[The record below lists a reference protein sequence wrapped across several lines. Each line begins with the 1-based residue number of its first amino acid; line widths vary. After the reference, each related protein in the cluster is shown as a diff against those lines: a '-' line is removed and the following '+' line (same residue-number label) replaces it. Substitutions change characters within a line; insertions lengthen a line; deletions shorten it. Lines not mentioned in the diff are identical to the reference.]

1 MPSCKSKTL
10 LIPVIIYP
18 MNFFLNIQ
26 NTFLM
31 NSITITTTVRTNEP
45 ISPAAISEIVQGI
58 RQGLQLSVESS
69 GGTAPPVQAAD
80 HEKKKLTVALEC

>member
-1 MPSCKSKTL
+1 
-10 LIPVIIYP
+10 

-45 ISPAAISEIVQGI
+45 ISHAAISEIVRGI

-69 GGTAPPVQAAD
+69 GGIAPPVQATE